1 MKHTNKTTKARRST
15 SRVKKS
21 SIYQSSNCDGNYA
34 HGLIELIF
42 RKGLTKISKE
52 QEKIKEFDQVNY

>member
-21 SIYQSSNCDGNYA
+21 SIYQSSNCDGNEMT
-34 HGLIELIF
+34 GLILQHREGTQLLI
-42 RKGLTKISKE
+42 TKRV
-52 QEKIKEFDQVNY
+52 QQ

>member
-21 SIYQSSNCDGNYA
+21 SIYQSSNCDG
-34 HGLIELIF
+34 HEMTGLILQHREGTQHLI
-42 RKGLTKISKE
+42 TKRVQKLFKA
-52 QEKIKEFDQVNY
+52 Q